1 MQRRCKLFVYGGCK
15 GNANNFL
22 SEYQC
27 VQQCGDESALAL
39 LTQEFGTTTELDI
52 CSQKKDAGICPGNVP
67 RFYFDKEL
75 GRCGLFSYGGCGGNS
90 NNFGTQDECVA
101 HCGGPSGGIFS
112 FALQGKLYQVCRLEC
127 LVQGFFF
134 SHSTKN
140 SRAKKLKLKDFL
152 PKTQG
157 IFSSLHR
164 ALVLGLKKPL

>member
-1 MQRRCKLFVYGGCK
+1 MLLQRRCKLFVYGGCK

-112 FALQGKLYQVCRLEC
+112 FALQGNQKMCRAR
-127 LVQGFFF
+127 
-134 SHSTKN
+134 N
-140 SRAKKLKLKDFL
+140 
-152 PKTQG
+152 
-157 IFSSLHR
+157 
-164 ALVLGLKKPL
+164 